1 MKPWQ
6 SILLGIF
13 LGLIFSAGILLISSP
28 PRGEPITLLPTP
40 TPAPITVFV
49 TGAVHQPGLYTLPN
63 PSRAQEAILAA
74 GGYLLE
80 ADQSAVNLAAFLR
93 DGEKILIP
101 FIPTPLPEKAEE
113 IPTPALPTPSVEKPL
128 NINTATAEEL
138 DLLPGIGPSKASAII
153 AYRNKH
159 GDFKRIEDLLNVSGI
174 GPSIF
179 DQIKDRITVVPTP

>member
-6 SILLGIF
+6 SILLGVF

-28 PRGEPITLLPTP
+28 SKGEPIVLLPQP

-49 TGAVHQPGLYTLPN
+49 TGAVNQPGLYTLPN
-63 PSRAQEAILAA
+63 PSRAQEAISAA
-74 GGYLLE
+74 GGLLKD
-80 ADQSAVNLAAFLR
+80 ADQTAINLTAFLR

-101 FIPTPLPEKAEE
+101 YTPTPIPEKAEE
-113 IPTPALPTPSVEKPL
+113 IPTPALPTPSAEKPL
-128 NINTATAEEL
+128 NINTATAAQL
-138 DLLPGIGPSKASAII
+138 DLLPGIGPSKAGAII
-153 AYRNKH
+153 AYREKH